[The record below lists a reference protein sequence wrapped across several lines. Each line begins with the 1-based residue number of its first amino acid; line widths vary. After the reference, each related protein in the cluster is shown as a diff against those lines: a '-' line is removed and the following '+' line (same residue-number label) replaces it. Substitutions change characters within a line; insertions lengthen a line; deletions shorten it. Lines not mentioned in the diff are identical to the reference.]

1 MSENK
6 HSTSG
11 LSEDLLRSF
20 IQVGCA
26 ELHLKT
32 LMEKRI
38 SELENGMVSD
48 DDFVKHLDV
57 IDDIEKDMEELAQ
70 IRREE
75 MLYIF
80 NAFGGKGDKEQWCM
94 VKHLGLASFTAFEA
108 YQASDKDQ
116 DLWNIAFSL
125 NKKFIKAMTKFIGA
139 EEWTDCQSCFS
150 DFLKAKG
157 DNEDNN
163 ETDNL

>member
-1 MSENK
+1 MSANVN
-6 HSTSG
+6 STSG

-32 LMEKRI
+32 LLEKRV
-38 SELENGMVSD
+38 SEIENGMVSED
-48 DDFVKHLDV
+48 DLMKHLEI
-57 IDDIEKDMEELAQ
+57 IDDIEHDMEELAQ

-108 YQASDKDQ
+108 YQASDNDT
-116 DLWNIAFSL
+116 DLQQLALRL
-125 NKKFIKAMTKFIGA
+125 NRKFIKAMTKFIGS
-139 EEWTDCQSCFS
+139 EVTECSSCFS
-150 DFLKAKG
+150 DFMKG
-157 DNEDNN
+157 ENN
-163 ETDNL
+163 VKTDNL

>member
-1 MSENK
+1 MSANVN
-6 HSTSG
+6 STSG

-32 LMEKRI
+32 LLEKRV
-38 SELENGMVSD
+38 SEIENGMVSED
-48 DDFVKHLDV
+48 NLMKHLEI
-57 IDDIEKDMEELAQ
+57 IDDIENDMEELAQ

-80 NAFGGKGDKEQWCM
+80 NAFGGKGDREQWCM

-108 YQASDKDQ
+108 YQASDNDT
-116 DLWNIAFSL
+116 DLQRMALDL

-139 EEWTDCQSCFS
+139 EEWTDCASCFS
-150 DFLKAKG
+150 DFMKG
-157 DNEDNN
+157 ENN
-163 ETDNL
+163 GKTDNL

>member
-32 LMEKRI
+32 LLEKRV
-38 SELENGMVSD
+38 SELENGMVSED
-48 DDFVKHLDV
+48 DLMKHLEI
-57 IDDIEKDMEELAQ
+57 IDDIESDMEELAQ

-75 MLYIF
+75 MIYIY
-80 NAFGGKGDKEQWCM
+80 NTFGAKGDKEQWCM

-108 YQASDKDQ
+108 YQASDNDT
-116 DLWNIAFSL
+116 DLQEMALRL
-125 NKKFIKAMTKFIGA
+125 NKKFIKAMTKFIGL

-150 DFLKAKG
+150 DFLKGEKN
-157 DNEDNN
+157 DQ
-163 ETDNL
+163 TDNL

>member
-1 MSENK
+1 MSANVN
-6 HSTSG
+6 STSG

-32 LMEKRI
+32 LLEKRV
-38 SELENGMVSD
+38 SEIENGMVSED
-48 DDFVKHLDV
+48 DLMKHLEI
-57 IDDIEKDMEELAQ
+57 IDDIENDMEELAQ

-94 VKHLGLASFTAFEA
+94 VKHLGLASMTAFEA
-108 YQASDKDQ
+108 YQASDNDT
-116 DLWNIAFSL
+116 DLQQLALRL
-125 NKKFIKAMTKFIGA
+125 NKKFIKAMTKFIGL
-139 EEWTDCQSCFS
+139 EEWTDCQACFS
-150 DFLKAKG
+150 DFMKG
-157 DNEDNN
+157 ENN
-163 ETDNL
+163 GKTDNL

>member
-1 MSENK
+1 MSANVN
-6 HSTSG
+6 STSG

-32 LMEKRI
+32 LLEKRV
-38 SELENGMVSD
+38 SEIENGMVSED
-48 DDFVKHLDV
+48 DLMKHLEI
-57 IDDIEKDMEELAQ
+57 IDDIENDMEELAQ

-108 YQASDKDQ
+108 YQASDNDT
-116 DLWNIAFSL
+116 DLQQLALRL
-125 NKKFIKAMTKFIGA
+125 NRKFIKAMTKFIGA

-150 DFLKAKG
+150 DMLKATEKSEG
-157 DNEDNN
+157 
-163 ETDNL
+163 